1 MLVTLET
8 QELIV
13 RGLTVFFFHYR
24 RVHWIPSW
32 MTQLSLPEGFAPWKR
47 MWNFTS

>member
-13 RGLTVFFFHYR
+13 RGLTVFFPTTGVLIGSH
-24 RVHWIPSW
+24 
-32 MTQLSLPEGFAPWKR
+32 LG
-47 MWNFTS
+47 